1 MDTFGPSEI
10 LVIVS
15 VFVATICLVSY
26 WIRPSLASIAAASFG
41 TVFLHVSASSV
52 IFSDQFVA
60 FCLFATSLMVI
71 VSVILLKLSKVSHP
85 KSFLGGVFK
94 NVYLL
99 SVWVGISILICLL
112 LVAAFLNTQVDISR
126 IEFGVLYASLSIAL
140 LSGMLMVKA
149 EGEGRFLTTAL
160 VASASFVIA
169 GPIVYMVATL
179 HPLLLVP
186 LVLFSI
192 ALSFFVALNIFR
204 ITQNHWYRLAADV
217 CDWGMFDGGPAKVII
232 ATGLTVAIMSL
243 PVIYFTL
250 R

>member
-1 MDTFGPSEI
+1 VDTFGPSEI

-85 KSFLGGVFK
+85 ESFLGGVFK

-112 LVAAFLNTQVDISR
+112 LVAALLNTQVDVSR

-149 EGEGRFLTTAL
+149 EGSLATTAL

-169 GPIVYMVATL
+169 GPIVYMVVTL
-179 HPLLLVP
+179 NPLLLVP
-186 LVLFSI
+186 LALFSI
-192 ALSFFVALNIFR
+192 ALSLFVGLNIHK
-204 ITQNHWYRLAADV
+204 ITQAYWYRLAAGV
-217 CDWGMFDGGPAKVII
+217 CDWGMFDGGPVKVII
-232 ATGLTVAIMSL
+232 ATGLAIVIMSL